1 MIAIISAMQE
11 EMQALLEQLKNTKET
26 TKGMRTYYQGSLFGK
41 KVVLVFSRWGKVAA
55 AATTT
60 QLINDYSPS
69 EIIFTGVA
77 GAIKPHL
84 NIGDVIIGTKLYQ
97 HDLDARPF
105 YQKFEVPILKEK
117 YFGTVNPSS
126 FMDSA
131 LKLSKAFNEFVS
143 ESEAKE
149 FNIVAPKVYTEA
161 IASGD
166 LFVSSLEK
174 IAQLNNELPDVCCVE
189 MEGASVAQVCFE
201 YNVPFNI
208 IRIISDKANDNAHID
223 FARFMKNV
231 ASQYALGIFKNYFV
245 L

>member
-11 EMQALLEQLKNTKET
+11 EMQALLEQLQNTKET
-26 TKGMRTYYQGSLFGK
+26 TKGMRTYYEGVLFEK
-41 KVVLVFSRWGKVAA
+41 NVVLVFSRWGKVAA

-60 QLINDYSPS
+60 QLINDYNPS

-84 NIGDVIIGTKLYQ
+84 NIGDVIIGTELYQ

-117 YFGTVNPSS
+117 S
-126 FMDSA
+126 FTTNNATDLKSA
-131 LKLSKAFNEFVS
+131 SEQFVKQFLQYVSKE
-143 ESEAKE
+143 ESLE
-149 FNIVAPKVYTEA
+149 FNIRTPNVYTEA

-174 IAQLNNELPDVCCVE
+174 ITQLNNELPDVSCVE

-201 YNVPFNI
+201 YQIPFNI
-208 IRIISDKANDNAHID
+208 IRVISDKANDNAHID

-245 L
+245 I